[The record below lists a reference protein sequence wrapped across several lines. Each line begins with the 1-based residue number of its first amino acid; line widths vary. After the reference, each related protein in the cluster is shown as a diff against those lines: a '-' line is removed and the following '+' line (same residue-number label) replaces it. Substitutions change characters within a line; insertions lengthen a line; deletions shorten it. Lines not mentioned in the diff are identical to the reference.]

1 MRVKKECLKYDGSV
15 LLALILLALLPVTIG
30 GADFDASLEEKKI
43 VFTTDFS
50 STDLLDLTIGGGTA
64 TGDSRSSD
72 GISIDSFGVRL
83 NLASDC
89 ESCGGMSGEITGA
102 IVETKMYSKA
112 YDIDIEAILNSGKV
126 FGNYVVG
133 NSSFL
138 SVINNPVTI
147 EEYSEKINNSGSEDT
162 FSSTIIEKYYENR
175 SDEVWTFV
183 MDGGYAGFFT
193 SMAGESNSEILL
205 GEQE

>member
-1 MRVKKECLKYDGSV
+1 MRDKIIIKIQYGTALF
-15 LLALILLALLPVTIG
+15 ALILLALLPVTVG
-30 GADFDASLEEKKI
+30 AADFDASLEEKKI

-72 GISIDSFGVRL
+72 GISLNTFGVRL
-83 NLASDC
+83 NLASNC
-89 ESCGGMSGEITGA
+89 ENCGGMSGEITGA
-102 IVETKMYSKA
+102 IVETKMHSKA
-112 YDIDIEAILNSGKV
+112 YNIDIEAILNSGKF

-138 SVINNPVTI
+138 SVIDNPVTI
-147 EEYSEKINNSGSEDT
+147 EKYSEMINSSDGEGA
-162 FSSTIIEKYYENR
+162 FSSTVIEKYYENR

-183 MDGGYAGFFT
+183 MNGGYAGFFT
-193 SMAGESNSEILL
+193 SMTEKGTGETFL
-205 GEQE
+205 GERD

>member
-1 MRVKKECLKYDGSV
+1 MRNKSVNIKYGPV
-15 LLALILLALLPVTIG
+15 LLTFILLALLVTTAA

-64 TGDSRSSD
+64 TGDSQSSD
-72 GISIDSFGVRL
+72 GISINSFGVRL

-89 ESCGGMSGEITGA
+89 EKCGGMSGEITGA

-138 SVINNPVTI
+138 SVIDNPVTI
-147 EEYSEKINNSGSEDT
+147 EKYSEMINSSDGEGA
-162 FSSTIIEKYYENR
+162 FSSTVIEKYYENR

-183 MDGGYAGFFT
+183 LDGGYAGFFT
-193 SMAGESNSEILL
+193 SMAEEGTGKTFL
-205 GEQE
+205 GEQD